1 MRIVRAMKTSTIY
14 LTSTLLLAAGSQAAA
29 DSAADELR
37 LFYARTAGN
46 AELTVKHDISAG
58 KRNMKAGRKFR
69 INLEFATSGASVPV
83 RIMKAKA
90 TYTAHGMTQR
100 LPAGKLNDQS
110 LTLSIMDDGSSLQ
123 RTTPV
128 QDLEIPIGDII
139 GADYPVGLALV
150 DIMPVLPK
158 DPVSVGTTWATTRP
172 TRTLEG
178 WAWASGTLNSQ
189 HRVTA
194 IDENNGHTI
203 VSVQSTA
210 TGQLG
215 RDRKGLQYSGDG
227 ALSRTSK
234 WRFDATDGRLL
245 SLDMEQTTSGINTL
259 PQGVVEVE
267 QRTEIEFNT
276 SE

>member
-1 MRIVRAMKTSTIY
+1 MR
-14 LTSTLLLAAGSQAAA
+14 L
-29 DSAADELR
+29 
-37 LFYARTAGN
+37 
-46 AELTVKHDISAG
+46 
-58 KRNMKAGRKFR
+58 
-69 INLEFATSGASVPV
+69 
-83 RIMKAKA
+83 
-90 TYTAHGMTQR
+90 
-100 LPAGKLNDQS
+100 
-110 LTLSIMDDGSSLQ
+110 
-123 RTTPV
+123 
-128 QDLEIPIGDII
+128 
-139 GADYPVGLALV
+139 
-150 DIMPVLPK
+150 
-158 DPVSVGTTWATTRP
+158 ATTRP

-215 RDRKGLQYSGDG
+215 KDGKGLQYSGDG

-245 SLDMEQTTSGINTL
+245 SLDMEQKTSGTNTL
-259 PQGVVEVE
+259 PQGEVEVE